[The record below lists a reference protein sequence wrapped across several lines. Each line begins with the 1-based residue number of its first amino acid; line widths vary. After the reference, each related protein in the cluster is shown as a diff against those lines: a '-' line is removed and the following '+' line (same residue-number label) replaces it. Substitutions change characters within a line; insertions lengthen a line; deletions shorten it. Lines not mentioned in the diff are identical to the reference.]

1 MMRKK
6 FIEELEQLN
15 VELVK
20 MGSMCE
26 DGLSVVIETIE
37 KPHFDA
43 ALMEKAAML
52 EEDSDKQEKKIESMC
67 LKLIFSQQPV
77 ASDLRLISSVLK
89 MISDLERIA
98 DQTLD
103 IMHLLEETENLHGL
117 SHPTLNEMAKASYQ
131 MLKDSV
137 ESFIRRDVNMAKQ
150 VYSEDNKID
159 DLFLKIKEDVIKQ
172 IGEEKEMGESLV
184 DVLMMAKYF
193 ERIGDHSVNIAE
205 WVTFAVGEE

>member
-43 ALMEKAAML
+43 ALMEKVAML

-159 DLFLKIKEDVIKQ
+159 DLFLQIKEDVIKQ

>member
-37 KPHFDA
+37 MPHFDA
-43 ALMEKAAML
+43 ALLEIAAML

-159 DLFLKIKEDVIKQ
+159 DLFLQIKDAVIKQ